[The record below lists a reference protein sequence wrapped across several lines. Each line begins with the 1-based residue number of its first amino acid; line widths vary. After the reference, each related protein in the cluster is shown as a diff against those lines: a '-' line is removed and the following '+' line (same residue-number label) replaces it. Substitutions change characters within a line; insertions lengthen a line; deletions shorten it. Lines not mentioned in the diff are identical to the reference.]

1 MTVDTAFYI
10 LAGLPVT
17 IALTGLA
24 LLFGAVVG
32 FPLMLAAQSAFT
44 PLRLLTIGV
53 ISFVRSVPPILWLFL
68 IFFGLGSGVVTLSAF
83 SAAVVAFG
91 LIAAVNMAE
100 IYRGGMVAI
109 HHGQYEAA
117 IALNFSTYRLYRDIL
132 IPQMVR
138 VSIPSAAT
146 YAIGL
151 MKDSAIASTIGV
163 AELAFRGNQISLQTY
178 RGLEVYAVV
187 GLLYILLS
195 LPVAALSREAER
207 PLRAK
212 GSR

>member
-1 MTVDTAFYI
+1 MTFDTALYM
-10 LAGLPVT
+10 LAGLPIT
-17 IALTGLA
+17 IAVTGLA
-24 LLFGAVVG
+24 LVFGAIIG
-32 FPLMLAAQSAFT
+32 FPLMLAAQSTFA
-44 PLRLLTIGV
+44 PLRLLTVGI
-53 ISFVRSVPPILWLFL
+53 ISLVRSIPPILWLFL
-68 IFFGLGSGVVTLSAF
+68 IFFGLGSGLLTLSAF
-83 SAAVVAFG
+83 SAAVAAFG
-91 LIAAVNMAE
+91 LIASVNMAE

-117 IALNFSTYRLYRDIL
+117 TALNFSKYRLYRDIL

-151 MKDSAIASTIGV
+151 LKDSAVASTIGV

-207 PLRAK
+207 LLHAK
-212 GSR
+212 VSR

>member
-1 MTVDTAFYI
+1 MSFDNAIYI
-10 LAGLPVT
+10 LAGLPLS
-17 IALTGLA
+17 IALTGLS
-24 LLFGAVVG
+24 LLFGAIVG
-32 FPLMLAAQSAFT
+32 FPLMLAAQSRFT
-44 PLRLLTIGV
+44 PLRLLTVGI

-68 IFFGLGSGVVTLSAF
+68 IFFGLGSGLITLSAF

-100 IYRGGMVAI
+100 IYRGGMIAI

-117 IALNFSTYRLYRDIL
+117 TALNFGTFRLYTDIL

-163 AELAFRGNQISLQTY
+163 TELAFRGNQVSLQTY

-207 PLRAK
+207 RLRAK
-212 GSR
+212 VSR

>member
-1 MTVDTAFYI
+1 MTFDTALYI
-10 LAGLPVT
+10 LAGLPIT
-17 IALTGLA
+17 IAVTGLA
-24 LLFGAVVG
+24 LVFGAIIG
-32 FPLMLAAQSAFT
+32 FPLMLAAQSTFT
-44 PLRLLTIGV
+44 PLRLLTIGI

-68 IFFGLGSGVVTLSAF
+68 IFFGLGSGLITLSAF
-83 SAAVVAFG
+83 SAAVAAFG

-117 IALNFSTYRLYRDIL
+117 TALNFNKYRLYRDIL

-151 MKDSAIASTIGV
+151 LKDSAVASTIGV

-187 GLLYILLS
+187 GFLYILLS
-195 LPVAALSREAER
+195 LPVAALSREAENR
-207 PLRAK
+207 LRAK
-212 GSR
+212 VSR

>member
-1 MTVDTAFYI
+1 MTLDAAIYI
-10 LAGLPVT
+10 LAGLPMT
-17 IALTGLA
+17 IAVTGLA
-24 LLFGAVVG
+24 LIVGAVIG
-32 FPLMLAAQSAFT
+32 FPLMLASQSIFA
-44 PLRLLTIGV
+44 PLRLLTVAV
-53 ISFVRSVPPILWLFL
+53 ISLVRSVPPILWLFL
-68 IFFGLGSGVVTLSAF
+68 IFFGLGTSVVTLSAF

-117 IALNFSTYRLYRDIL
+117 HALNFSRYRLYTDIL

-163 AELAFRGNQISLQTY
+163 AELAFRGNQISMQTY
-178 RGLEVYAVV
+178 RGLEIYAVV

-207 PLRAK
+207 RLRAK
-212 GSR
+212 VSR

>member
-1 MTVDTAFYI
+1 MTFDTALYI
-10 LAGLPVT
+10 LAGLPIT
-17 IALTGLA
+17 IAVTGLA
-24 LLFGAVVG
+24 FLFGAIVG
-32 FPLMLAAQSAFT
+32 FPLMLAAQSTFAPF
-44 PLRLLTIGV
+44 RLLTVGIIG
-53 ISFVRSVPPILWLFL
+53 FVRSVPPILWLFL
-68 IFFGLGSGVVTLSAF
+68 IFFGLGSGVITLSAF

-117 IALNFSTYRLYRDIL
+117 TALNFSTYRLYSDIL

-187 GLLYILLS
+187 GILYILLS

-207 PLRAK
+207 HLREK
-212 GSR
+212 VSR

>member
-1 MTVDTAFYI
+1 MTFDTALYV
-10 LAGLPVT
+10 LAGLPIT
-17 IALTGLA
+17 IAVTGLA
-24 LLFGAVVG
+24 LLFGAIIG
-32 FPLMLAAQSAFT
+32 FPLMLAAQSAFA
-44 PLRLLTIGV
+44 PLRLLTVGI

-68 IFFGLGSGVVTLSAF
+68 IFFGLGSGVITLSAF

-117 IALNFSTYRLYRDIL
+117 TALNFSTYRLYHDIL

-163 AELAFRGNQISLQTY
+163 AELAFRGNQISQQTY

-207 PLRAK
+207 HLRAK
-212 GSR
+212 VSR

>member
-1 MTVDTAFYI
+1 MTFDTALYI
-10 LAGLPVT
+10 LAGLPIT
-17 IALTGLA
+17 IAVTGLA
-24 LLFGAVVG
+24 LVFGAIIG
-32 FPLMLAAQSAFT
+32 FPLMLAAQSTFT
-44 PLRLLTIGV
+44 PLRLLTIGI

-68 IFFGLGSGVVTLSAF
+68 IFFGLGSGLITLSAF
-83 SAAVVAFG
+83 SAAVAAFG

-117 IALNFSTYRLYRDIL
+117 TALNFNKYRLYRDIL

-151 MKDSAIASTIGV
+151 LKDSAVASTIGV

-187 GLLYILLS
+187 GFLYILLS
-195 LPVAALSREAER
+195 LPVAALSREAEHR
-207 PLRAK
+207 LRAK
-212 GSR
+212 VSR

>member
-1 MTVDTAFYI
+1 MTLDAALYI
-10 LAGLPVT
+10 LAGLPIT
-17 IALTGLA
+17 IAVTGLA
-24 LLFGAVVG
+24 LVCGAILG
-32 FPLMLAAQSAFT
+32 FPLMLAAQSTFA
-44 PLRLLTIGV
+44 PLRLLTVGIIGL
-53 ISFVRSVPPILWLFL
+53 VRSVPPILWLFL
-68 IFFGLGSGVVTLSAF
+68 IFFGLGSGLVTLSAF
-83 SAAVVAFG
+83 SAAVAAFG

-117 IALNFSTYRLYRDIL
+117 TALNFSKYRLYTDIL
-132 IPQMVR
+132 MPQMVR

-151 MKDSAIASTIGV
+151 LKDSAVASTIGV
-163 AELAFRGNQISLQTY
+163 TELAFRGNQISLQTY

-195 LPVAALSREAER
+195 LPVAALSREAEHR
-207 PLRAK
+207 LRAK
-212 GSR
+212 VSR